1 MNKSYPVIL
10 SSLLLLGSIITWGN
24 IPLNGNETAAPALL
38 QFSNW
43 QQIEGKGVTLS
54 LPTVYEGGNPELDLD
69 EIIAKIAAIS
79 PESSRRMN
87 VIKSNATSIAFLA
100 FDTSKKSSFITNVN
114 IVQQSL
120 PNPLT
125 LEEYLDNSL
134 QQLARFYQIQSSEM
148 VSIGE
153 YGGAKIIAQFQPE
166 PTSIKQLFYLIPTNS
181 TTFWIV
187 TYTTTVEEFDQ
198 RLANFEA
205 SIQTFRGQ

>member
-38 QFSNW
+38 QSSNW

-54 LPTVYEGGNPELDLD
+54 LPIVYEGGNPELDLD

-79 PESSRRMN
+79 PESSRKMN

-120 PNPLT
+120 PNSLT

-153 YGGAKIIAQFQPE
+153 YEGAKIIAQFQPE